1 MPPYDIF
8 FPITNIH
15 MSWHRVINPYA
26 IQVINGTLH
35 RILILCFDISYTE
48 SLNRHSRNSNLSIQ
62 VYSDKLQGLTREH
75 AL

>member
-35 RILILCFDISYTE
+35 RILILCFDISNTE
-48 SLNRHSRNSNLSIQ
+48 SLRTTIQ
-62 VYSDKLQGLTREH
+62 EIEIFPYRCVLISSKG
-75 AL
+75 